1 MFVVAARSRDAAN
14 PNGAHAAAVATRRAP
29 VQARSRQRIED
40 ILDITAQLVDELG
53 PDEVTTT
60 LIAERLGISVG
71 SIYNYFADRSAV
83 FDAIVARSIAAH
95 FEMSMATR
103 AKVLPSGSITPDD
116 WFASS
121 FAVIDS
127 LAEAYRTEPG
137 FRTLWFSQHLS
148 PAMMESMQRTDEAQ
162 ARQVLADLGPAG
174 LELACPSPLDAMRM
188 YVGLIDKG
196 LDLAFRDNP
205 RGSKKIIAE
214 TKQVVRSY
222 LGAYLQV
229 RAAPRTARR

>member
-1 MFVVAARSRDAAN
+1 M
-14 PNGAHAAAVATRRAP
+14 
-29 VQARSRQRIED
+29 QARSRRRIED
-40 ILDITAQLVDELG
+40 ILEITAQLVDELG

-71 SIYNYFADRSAV
+71 SIYNYFTDRSAV
-83 FDAIVARSIAAH
+83 FDAIVTRSIAAH

-103 AKVLPSGSITPDD
+103 ASTSPSGPTTPDE
-116 WFASS
+116 WFAGS

-127 LAEAYRTEPG
+127 LAEAYRTEAG

-148 PAMMESMQRTDEAQ
+148 PAMIESMQRSDEAQ
-162 ARQVLADLGPAG
+162 ARRLLVDLEAAG

-222 LGAYLQV
+222 LGGYLRV
-229 RAAPRTARR
+229 RTAPRKGRR

>member
-1 MFVVAARSRDAAN
+1 MTLTTV
-14 PNGAHAAAVATRRAP
+14 PRRAP

-40 ILDITAQLVDELG
+40 ILEITAALVDELG

-71 SIYNYFADRSAV
+71 SIYNYFTDRSAV
-83 FDAIVARSIAAH
+83 FDAIVARSISAH

-103 AKVLPSGSITPDD
+103 AKMLPSGPITPDE
-116 WFASS
+116 WFTSS

-127 LAEAYRTEPG
+127 LVEAYRSEPG

-162 ARQVLADLGPAG
+162 ARKVLADLGPAG
-174 LELACPSPLDAMRM
+174 LELDCSSPLDAMRM

-205 RGSKKIIAE
+205 RGSRKIIAE

-222 LGAYLQV
+222 LGAYLRV
-229 RAAPRTARR
+229 AAPARRGQR